1 MFGRGFESLRLH
13 FLKYIPQFMK
23 QLLLLIIIK
32 ALILIHPNA
41 FNKDQTHSSDEQHH
55 QIKVT
60 TVSCYDQAENIISK
74 SANELEEIEKIRT
87 EYAKIE
93 NRKNGFTKYTKLA
106 VGERILI
113 PSSLG
118 DQLSF
123 IYDNHSEIKKNTS
136 IEPFELSRSKGGK
149 TIDFYFDYDFD
160 LRLIIINEFDNWDG
174 FWSTTHSFYFAKNA
188 KRPFFYYRDAKSY
201 EYMDDPSSNN
211 ITEDRIYFK
220 IDSTYE
226 DESCP
231 EIIRALTK
239 KTKVFDGEDEAKSR
253 ASTPNTPMEMGALKA
268 LALKI
273 LNDEFETGLD
283 KYNILFPVGSMK

>member
-1 MFGRGFESLRLH
+1 MN
-13 FLKYIPQFMK
+13 
-23 QLLLLIIIK
+23 QLLLLVIVK
-32 ALILIHPNA
+32 ALIVMHPYAHNKEEPNIIHYLDDITVV
-41 FNKDQTHSSDEQHH
+41 NK
-55 QIKVT
+55 I
-60 TVSCYDQAENIISK
+60 SCYDQAENIISN
-74 SANELEEIEKIRT
+74 STNELEEIEKIRT
-87 EYAKIE
+87 EYANIE

-106 VGERILI
+106 VGEHILI

-118 DQLSF
+118 NQLSF
-123 IYDNHSEIKKNTS
+123 IYDNHSEIKKNTL

-149 TIDFYFDYDFD
+149 TIDFYFDYNFD
-160 LRLIIINEFDNWDG
+160 LRLIIIDEFDNWDG

-201 EYMDDPSSNN
+201 EYMDDPSSTN
-211 ITEDRIYFK
+211 ITEDRVYFK

-239 KTKVFDGEDEAKSR
+239 KTKVFDGEDEGKSR
-253 ASTPNTPMEMGALKA
+253 ANTPNTPMEISALKA

-273 LNDEFETGLD
+273 LNDEFETDLD
-283 KYNILFPVGSMK
+283 KYNILFPVGSLK

>member
-1 MFGRGFESLRLH
+1 
-13 FLKYIPQFMK
+13 MK
-23 QLLLLIIIK
+23 QLLLLIIVK

-41 FNKDQTHSSDEQHH
+41 FNKDQTHSFDEQHH
-55 QIKVT
+55 QINVT
-60 TVSCYDQAENIISK
+60 TISCYDQVENIIS
-74 SANELEEIEKIRT
+74 SSGNELEEIEKIRA
-87 EYAKIE
+87 EYANIE
-93 NRKNGFTKYTKLA
+93 SRKNDFTKYTKLA

-118 DQLSF
+118 NQLSF
-123 IYDNHSEIKKNTS
+123 IYDNYSEIKKNTL

-160 LRLIIINEFDNWDG
+160 LRLIIIDEFDNWDG
-174 FWSTTHSFYFAKNA
+174 FWSTTHSFYFAKKA
-188 KRPFFYYRDAKSY
+188 KQPFFYYRDAKSY
-201 EYMDDPSSNN
+201 NYSDDPSSNN
-211 ITEDRIYFK
+211 ITEDRVYFK

-239 KTKVFDGEDEAKSR
+239 KAQVFDGEDEARSR
-253 ASTPNTPMEMGALKA
+253 ANTRNTPMEMGALKA

-273 LNDEFETGLD
+273 LNDEFETELD

>member
-1 MFGRGFESLRLH
+1 
-13 FLKYIPQFMK
+13 MK

-32 ALILIHPNA
+32 AFIVIHPNA
-41 FNKDQTHSSDEQHH
+41 FNKNQTHSSDEQHH
-55 QIKVT
+55 QINVT
-60 TVSCYDQAENIISK
+60 TVSCYDQVENIIS
-74 SANELEEIEKIRT
+74 SSRNELEEIEKIRI

-106 VGERILI
+106 VGDRILI

-118 DQLSF
+118 HQLSF
-123 IYDNHSEIKKNTS
+123 IYDNHNEIKKNTL

-174 FWSTTHSFYFAKNA
+174 FWSTTHSFYFAKKA
-188 KRPFFYYRDAKSY
+188 KLPFFYYMDAKSY
-201 EYMDDPSSNN
+201 EYMDDPSSTN
-211 ITEDRIYFK
+211 ITEDRVYFK
-220 IDSTYE
+220 IDSTY
-226 DESCP
+226 DGESCP

-239 KTKVFDGEDEAKSR
+239 KAKVFDGEDEARSR
-253 ASTPNTPMEMGALKA
+253 ANTLNTPMEMGALKT

-273 LNDEFETGLD
+273 LNDEFETELD

>member
-1 MFGRGFESLRLH
+1 
-13 FLKYIPQFMK
+13 MK
-23 QLLLLIIIK
+23 QLLLLIIVK

-55 QIKVT
+55 QINVT
-60 TVSCYDQAENIISK
+60 TVSCYDQVENIIS
-74 SANELEEIEKIRT
+74 SSRNELEEIEKIRT

-106 VGERILI
+106 VGDRILI

-118 DQLSF
+118 NQLSF
-123 IYDNHSEIKKNTS
+123 IYDNHSEIKKNTL

-201 EYMDDPSSNN
+201 NYSDDPSSTN
-211 ITEDRIYFK
+211 ISEDRVYFK

-226 DESCP
+226 DEFCP

-239 KTKVFDGEDEAKSR
+239 KAKVFDGEDEARSR
-253 ASTPNTPMEMGALKA
+253 ANTPNTPMEMSALKA

-273 LNDEFETGLD
+273 INDEFETELD

>member
-1 MFGRGFESLRLH
+1 
-13 FLKYIPQFMK
+13 MK

-55 QIKVT
+55 QINVT

-106 VGERILI
+106 AGDRILI

-118 DQLSF
+118 NQLSF
-123 IYDNHSEIKKNTS
+123 IYDNYSEIKKNTL

-174 FWSTTHSFYFAKNA
+174 FWSTTHSFYFAKKA
-188 KRPFFYYRDAKSY
+188 KQPFFYYRDAKSY

-211 ITEDRIYFK
+211 ITEDRVYFK

-239 KTKVFDGEDEAKSR
+239 KAQVFDGEDEARSR
-253 ASTPNTPMEMGALKA
+253 ANTPNTPMEMGALKA

>member
-1 MFGRGFESLRLH
+1 
-13 FLKYIPQFMK
+13 MK
-23 QLLLLIIIK
+23 QLLLLIIVK

-41 FNKDQTHSSDEQHH
+41 FNKDQTHSFDEQYD
-55 QIKVT
+55 QNNVNTI
-60 TVSCYDQAENIISK
+60 SCYDQADNIISN
-74 SANELEEIEKIRT
+74 STNELEEIKKIRT

-106 VGERILI
+106 VGEHILI

-123 IYDNHSEIKKNTS
+123 IYDNHSEIKKYS
-136 IEPFELSRSKGGK
+136 LIEEFELRRSKGGK

-211 ITEDRIYFK
+211 ITEDRVYFK
-220 IDSTYE
+220 IDSTY
-226 DESCP
+226 DSESCP

-253 ASTPNTPMEMGALKA
+253 ASTPNTPMKMGALKA

-273 LNDEFETGLD
+273 LNDEFETDLD

>member
-1 MFGRGFESLRLH
+1 MN
-13 FLKYIPQFMK
+13 
-23 QLLLLIIIK
+23 QLLLLVVVK
-32 ALILIHPNA
+32 AFIVMHPN
-41 FNKDQTHSSDEQHH
+41 FNKQEPNTSHH
-55 QIKVT
+55 LDDLINVS
-60 TVSCYDQAENIISK
+60 TVSCYDQGDNIISN

-93 NRKNGFTKYTKLA
+93 SRKNGFTKYTKLA
-106 VGERILI
+106 VGENILI

-123 IYDNHSEIKKNTS
+123 IYDKHSEIKKNTL
-136 IEPFELSRSKGGK
+136 IEEFELRRSKGGK
-149 TIDFYFDYDFD
+149 TVDFFFDYDFD

-188 KRPFFYYRDAKSY
+188 RRPFFYYMDAKSY
-201 EYMDDPSSNN
+201 EYRDDPSSTN
-211 ITEDRIYFK
+211 ITEDRVYFK

-226 DESCP
+226 GESCP
-231 EIIRALTK
+231 EVIRALTK
-239 KTKVFDGEDEAKSR
+239 KTKVLDGEDEGKSL
-253 ASTPNTPMEMGALKA
+253 ANTPNSTMDHNELKT

-273 LNDEFETGLD
+273 LNDEFETELY